1 MSPTTWLVWAF
12 LISAV
17 SFCSGYQLARYFDRD
32 WVERVGVALRRTRE
46 ALAAA
51 RAEAEV
57 AQQWVSWLI
66 AEVAAMKREE
76 REVTRPRARV
86 VKT

>member
-1 MSPTTWLVWAF
+1 VSPTAWLVWAF
-12 LISAV
+12 LISTV
-17 SFCSGYQLARYFDRD
+17 SFCSGFQLARCFDRD
-32 WVERVGVALRRTRE
+32 WVERVDVALRRSRE

-57 AQQWVSWLI
+57 AQQWVSRLLI
-66 AEVAAMKREE
+66 AEVAAE
-76 REVTRPRARV
+76 RKKPEGVGAERKV